1 MKLLTK
7 AQTIELINQ
16 GFYLVRTKSL
26 FSYWS
31 LVKDEKIIYSV
42 KKNVAQSLA
51 KNLSYCGNMISSSG
65 TVDQF
70 YKKNQG

>member
-7 AQTIELINQ
+7 AQTIELIDQ
-16 GFYLVRTKSL
+16 GFYLVRTKCV

-51 KNLSYCGNMISSSG
+51 KNLFYCGNMISSSG